1 MSTLRQSCFGTREN
15 GRAYREPDA
24 VFELFRCGID
34 FACVDRLGNAVM
46 AIESG
51 AMKNGSGKCPDGH
64 EDHR

>member
-15 GRAYREPDA
+15 RRAYREADA

-34 FACVDRLGNAVM
+34 FACIDRLGNAVM
-46 AIESG
+46 PIESG
-51 AMKNGSGKCPDGH
+51 AMKNGSGQRPDGP